1 MNVIES
7 KKLRRG
13 MQAENRTHFS
23 SSRSRAGGMISRTD
37 VAIAGTTHFST
48 LSRSTSSAFW

>member
-1 MNVIES
+1 MNVIDS
-7 KKLRRG
+7 KNLRRG
-13 MQAENRTHFS
+13 MRAENRTRIS
-23 SSRSRAGGMISRTD
+23 SSRSRAGVMIRRTD